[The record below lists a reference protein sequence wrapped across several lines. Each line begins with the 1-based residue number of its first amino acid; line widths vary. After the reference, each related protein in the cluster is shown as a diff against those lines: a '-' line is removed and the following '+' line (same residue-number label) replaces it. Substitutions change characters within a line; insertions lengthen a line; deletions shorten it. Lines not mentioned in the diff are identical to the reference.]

1 MRSPKVQQYLQIK
14 DNNSFVWAKI
24 RGSSYWPA
32 IVVKDNSNIPLKA
45 PENKQWVYFLHTH
58 NYYWVKNEN
67 MKPYKKFKEQ
77 FRKKR
82 TDCAMNEMDDIISEW
97 RLAAVVLSKLVP
109 PVVLGNVTI
118 DAGYKIALVPYEP
131 SASSRIKRSNTK
143 SPKVNNT
150 QARRTP
156 RVPTPRHIAADV
168 DCKVVK
174 SKQFFGF
181 LAGSIYSEGIIKNL
195 INAQHKLC
203 VWSINANLSKSL
215 QSYAIKRR
223 SFLTVCTSPREVVR
237 NSSMTFSNIGDP
249 EKIKEVL
256 EQLGVNNPMDNLLVG
271 ASFIEMSCY
280 DPETVFDNFHATIK
294 EKKIKYL
301 EAMCTSQEALDG
313 EIAILAAGSQPLF
326 ESCQSCFDSI
336 SRTSRFL
343 GPLGSARKMHLLFQM
358 MKGVFIATLVEG
370 FTMAERSCLE
380 MDAFNDALQATSMSN
395 DYLKSQRLFCG
406 WLPAV
411 LMSDKA
417 DAIEINRMALPKHTQ
432 DPIEQMQS
440 EISQGLE
447 LADKHL
453 HPMPLTS
460 YTNQLFKNA
469 RRLERDG
476 KDAVSIFQ
484 TSY

>member
-82 TDCAMNEMDDIISEW
+82 TDCAMNEMDDII
-97 RLAAVVLSKLVP
+97 R
-109 PVVLGNVTI
+109 NVTI

-301 EAMCTSQEALDG
+301 EAMLQCTSQEALDG

-370 FTMAERSCLE
+370 FTMADRSCLE

-395 DYLKSQRLFCG
+395 DYLKN
-406 WLPAV
+406 
-411 LMSDKA
+411 KA

>member
-82 TDCAMNEMDDIISEW
+82 TDCAMNEMDDII
-97 RLAAVVLSKLVP
+97 R
-109 PVVLGNVTI
+109 NVTI

-223 SFLTVCTSPREVVR
+223 SFLTVCTSPREV
-237 NSSMTFSNIGDP
+237 
-249 EKIKEVL
+249 L
-256 EQLGVNNPMDNLLVG
+256 Q
-271 ASFIEMSCY
+271 
-280 DPETVFDNFHATIK
+280 
-294 EKKIKYL
+294 
-301 EAMCTSQEALDG
+301 CTSQEALDG

-370 FTMAERSCLE
+370 FTMADRSCLE

-395 DYLKSQRLFCG
+395 DYLKN
-406 WLPAV
+406 
-411 LMSDKA
+411 KA